1 MFEDQ
6 LLELIAELLG
16 DPESRQV
23 IEYCE
28 SLTDDQIKLIS
39 AVADDLIAADL
50 PRSAAVDELRRI
62 LRSA

>member
-16 DPESRQV
+16 DPESKQV

-28 SLTDDQIKLIS
+28 SLTDDQVKLIS
-39 AVADDLIAADL
+39 AMADDLIAADL
-50 PRSAAVDELRRI
+50 PRSEAVDELRRI

>member
-16 DPESRQV
+16 DPELQQV

-28 SLTDDQIKLIS
+28 SLTDDQVKLIS
-39 AVADDLIAADL
+39 AMADDLIATDL
-50 PRSAAVDELRRI
+50 PRSEAADELRRI
-62 LRSA
+62 LRGA

>member
-16 DPESRQV
+16 DPESKQV

-28 SLTDDQIKLIS
+28 SLTDDQVKLIS
-39 AVADDLIAADL
+39 AMADDLIAADL
-50 PRSAAVDELRRI
+50 PGSEAVDELRRI

>member
-16 DPESRQV
+16 DPESRHV

-39 AVADDLIAADL
+39 AVADDLIATDL